1 MQRKLDLTIT
11 LDITTK
17 TTTRFQVYIWTLWET
32 WKTIPICWYIFA
44 LGCIITNIC
53 RNNGKYKISQIENLQ
68 HFIGQIELRI
78 VISFP
83 WTLYNCCLLLNI
95 IRLTIS
101 LKFLYTHWRC
111 SNGVLVKENR
121 SLYMYLCRQN
131 QEKDRHKKYIT
142 NKHWQQLFQA
152 IHMTTNSLHNH
163 TGG

>member
-32 WKTIPICWYIFA
+32 WKTIPICLYIFA

-95 IRLTIS
+95 IRL
-101 LKFLYTHWRC
+101 
-111 SNGVLVKENR
+111 VMV
-121 SLYMYLCRQN
+121 YLCKKIDLCTCILVDKTKKKIDTRNILQTN
-131 QEKDRHKKYIT
+131 IGNNYFKQFIWPQTLYIIIQEDW
-142 NKHWQQLFQA
+142 NG
-152 IHMTTNSLHNH
+152 M
-163 TGG
+163 